1 MKIDSGS
8 FADQLRM
15 LKNIN
20 PIERPSQSS
29 PISGDVSGAEKTSF
43 SEVFMKQYEESNK
56 LGLEAEQAMQ
66 KSILGQSQNPHDTV
80 IAIQKASVSL
90 SLMMGIKERLE
101 RAYQEII
108 RTPV

>member
-8 FADQLRM
+8 FVDQLTM
-15 LKNIN
+15 LKKIN

-29 PISGDVSGAEKTSF
+29 PITPEVSGGQKTSF
-43 SEVFMKQYEESNK
+43 SEVLMKQYEESNT
-56 LGLEAEQAMQ
+56 LGIEAEQAMQ
-66 KSILGQSQNPHDTV
+66 KSLLGQADNPHDTV
-80 IAIQKASVSL
+80 IAIQKATVSL
-90 SLMMGIKERLE
+90 SLMMSIKERLE